1 MIVSFLLSYPNTPY
15 VVEGIRGPIAFTI
28 APSRGER
35 VIVLCLLGVMMAFG
49 MAAVFKH
56 IPSYYPD
63 HVGAV
68 GGVVGM
74 IGGLGG
80 FFLPIAFGVMND
92 LVGIWSSRS
101 EEHTSELQ
109 SLMRSTYAV
118 FCLKKKKYDNN

>member
-1 MIVSFLLSYPNTPY
+1 MIGLFLLSYPNTHY

-28 APSRGER
+28 APSMVER

-56 IPSYYPD
+56 LPSYYPD

-74 IGGLGG
+74 MGGLGG
-80 FFLPIAFGVMND
+80 VFLPVGFGEVKD
-92 LVGIWSSRS
+92 LRTEERRVGRG
-101 EEHTSELQ
+101 
-109 SLMRSTYAV
+109 
-118 FCLKKKKYDNN
+118 

>member
-1 MIVSFLLSYPNTPY
+1 MIGLFLLSYPNTHY
-15 VVEGIRGPIAFTI
+15 VVEGIRGTIAFTI
-28 APSRGER
+28 APSMVER

-74 IGGLGG
+74 IGGDRKSTRL
-80 FFLPIAFGVMND
+80 N
-92 LVGIWSSRS
+92 SSHSCEPRMPS
-101 EEHTSELQ
+101 S
-109 SLMRSTYAV
+109 A
-118 FCLKKKKYDNN
+118 